1 MGNAVTPSLARAVV
15 LVVGSDLADRPW
27 IPIAAAVVPFTLVA
41 VAIWR
46 SAWIALAAFG
56 GAIIG
61 ALAFMPVGTKFM
73 DGPAD
78 CRSCGTYITVLMGAS
93 FRTPYNGP
101 RTAAIAAVVLGC
113 IFALA
118 AWGLTRLLGDG

>member
-1 MGNAVTPSLARAVV
+1 MGNPATPSVASAVARFVA
-15 LVVGSDLADRPW
+15 SDLADRPW
-27 IPIAAAVVPFTLVA
+27 IPIAAAVVVLTLVA
-41 VAIWR
+41 VAMWR

-61 ALAFMPVGTKFM
+61 AVAFMPVGSTFM

-78 CRSCGTYITVLMGAS
+78 CRSCGTYIRVLMGAS

-101 RTAAIAAVVLGC
+101 RTAAVGATVLACVFAV
-113 IFALA
+113 A
-118 AWGLTRLLGDG
+118 AWGLTRLRWNE